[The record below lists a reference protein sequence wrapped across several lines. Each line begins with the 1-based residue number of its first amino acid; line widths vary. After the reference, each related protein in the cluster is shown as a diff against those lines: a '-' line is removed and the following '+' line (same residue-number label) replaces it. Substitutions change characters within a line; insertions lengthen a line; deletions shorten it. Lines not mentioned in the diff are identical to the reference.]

1 MITLFLLLLN
11 LNGCLRPGKVKEITM
26 PYSMKVIKRNGTA
39 EEVSFDK
46 VLQRIR
52 KAAKGLQVNAD
63 VLSQQVL
70 AQIIDGVHTSEL
82 DELTAQVA
90 ASLCTN
96 HPDWGVLSSRIAISN
111 HHKQTKDSFSEV
123 VLTLANQTMP
133 KTGEK
138 TQIVSDELIAIV
150 KAHGAEIDAR
160 IEYDRDYLFD
170 YFGFKTLERSYLLK
184 DTTMKIMERPQ
195 HLWMRVALALWSSDL
210 PRVFET
216 YDLLSTK
223 AFTHATPTLFNAGTP
238 RQQLSSCFLLSMA
251 DDSISG
257 IYKTLGDCAAISKYA
272 GGIGLHVHNVRARGS
287 LIRGTNGQSNGL
299 VPMLRVFNNTA
310 RYVDQCFTPDTVVYT
325 LAGPKAI
332 EDVGISD
339 KVLTSTGSYETVR
352 LPIRHDATNVPML
365 DIQLKHGIYPVRSTP
380 EHQVFALKGQAKG
393 INFDVVRNRL
403 DKGYA
408 KPEFYDAKDLVEGD
422 FLVFPIPSYEC
433 DIQTLTEEDCRF
445 YGIMLGDG
453 HSSSQAS
460 YVCLN
465 TTTKKETAAF
475 VIEYLNNRGVHA
487 NIYTENSTQRIQWST
502 ASPGFKFVR
511 AQFYNENKQK
521 HVDPNF
527 LHLPVSKVKQ
537 ILRGII
543 ETDGC
548 IGTKELSIE
557 VSSYPLIEAI
567 RYMLLRMGALCSGY
581 ERNRVGNLSTTRSDI
596 MTQLPTIVL
605 RVPRTPDILEMFP
618 TAPTGEY
625 MFYLR
630 DGNSIY
636 SRIQEITET
645 TYTGILHDFEID
657 GPHDYTVAHLGIAHN
672 GGGKRNGSFAIYLEP
687 WHADVEDFLK
697 MKLNTGSEEE
707 RARDLFYA
715 LWIPDLFMERVEA
728 DGMWTLFC
736 PNEAPGLA
744 EVWGDKFNEL
754 YLRYEREGRGRKQVS
769 AQKLW
774 FSMLDSQ
781 METGTPYILFKDACN
796 RKSNQQN
803 LGTIKSSNLCTEI
816 IEYSSPTETAV
827 CNLASLALPAFVV
840 KDVSGKPTY
849 DYQALMNA
857 TRVAIRNLNRVID
870 INYYPTP
877 ETERS
882 NARHRPVGLGV
893 QGLADV
899 FAMLKLAWDDAAA
912 EEVNQLI
919 FEHMY
924 YAAVDESTTLA
935 TVQGAY
941 ETFVGSPASQGR
953 LQPDLWGIT
962 PITETR
968 GTLDWAGLRARAAK
982 GMRNSLLI
990 APMPTASTS
999 QILGYN
1005 ECFEPFTTNI
1015 YTRRTLAGEFVIV
1028 NKHLMRELME
1038 RGIWSEALKQKI
1050 VAMNGSIQEIAEIPD
1065 EIKPIYK
1072 TSWELKQ
1079 RTLIDMAAARG
1090 AFICQSQSLNLFVAD
1105 PTYSKLTSMHF
1116 YSWKK
1121 GLKTGCYYLRTK
1133 APVSAQ
1139 KFTVDPRLLA
1149 AISSSGVSQQMS
1161 DEGGSVAYESSDEE
1175 ESPIAQ
1181 PTEAEKKALRA
1192 ARLEQLAKEYEAE
1205 QAKGCVT
1212 CSS

>member
-1 MITLFLLLLN
+1 MITLFLLVLN

-310 RYVDQCFTPDTVVYT
+310 RYVDQ
-325 LAGPKAI
+325 
-332 EDVGISD
+332 
-339 KVLTSTGSYETVR
+339 
-352 LPIRHDATNVPML
+352 
-365 DIQLKHGIYPVRSTP
+365 
-380 EHQVFALKGQAKG
+380 
-393 INFDVVRNRL
+393 
-403 DKGYA
+403 
-408 KPEFYDAKDLVEGD
+408 
-422 FLVFPIPSYEC
+422 
-433 DIQTLTEEDCRF
+433 
-445 YGIMLGDG
+445 
-453 HSSSQAS
+453 
-460 YVCLN
+460 
-465 TTTKKETAAF
+465 
-475 VIEYLNNRGVHA
+475 
-487 NIYTENSTQRIQWST
+487 
-502 ASPGFKFVR
+502 
-511 AQFYNENKQK
+511 
-521 HVDPNF
+521 
-527 LHLPVSKVKQ
+527 
-537 ILRGII
+537 
-543 ETDGC
+543 
-548 IGTKELSIE
+548 
-557 VSSYPLIEAI
+557 
-567 RYMLLRMGALCSGY
+567 
-581 ERNRVGNLSTTRSDI
+581 
-596 MTQLPTIVL
+596 
-605 RVPRTPDILEMFP
+605 
-618 TAPTGEY
+618 
-625 MFYLR
+625 
-630 DGNSIY
+630 
-636 SRIQEITET
+636 
-645 TYTGILHDFEID
+645 
-657 GPHDYTVAHLGIAHN
+657 

-840 KDVSGKPTY
+840 KDVSGKPAY

-899 FAMLKLAWDDAAA
+899 FAMLKLAWDDTAA

-941 ETFVGSPASQGR
+941 ETFAGSPASQGR
-953 LQPDLWGIT
+953 LQPDLWTIT

-968 GTLDWAGLRARAAK
+968 GTLDWTGLRARAAR

-1038 RGIWSEALKQKI
+1038 RGIWSEAL
-1050 VAMNGSIQEIAEIPD
+1050 
-1065 EIKPIYK
+1065 
-1072 TSWELKQ
+1072 
-1079 RTLIDMAAARG
+1079 
-1090 AFICQSQSLNLFVAD
+1090 
-1105 PTYSKLTSMHF
+1105 
-1116 YSWKK
+1116 
-1121 GLKTGCYYLRTK
+1121 
-1133 APVSAQ
+1133 
-1139 KFTVDPRLLA
+1139 
-1149 AISSSGVSQQMS
+1149 
-1161 DEGGSVAYESSDEE
+1161 
-1175 ESPIAQ
+1175 
-1181 PTEAEKKALRA
+1181 
-1192 ARLEQLAKEYEAE
+1192 
-1205 QAKGCVT
+1205 
-1212 CSS
+1212 

>member
-1 MITLFLLLLN
+1 
-11 LNGCLRPGKVKEITM
+11 
-26 PYSMKVIKRNGTA
+26 MKVIKRNGTA

-123 VLTLANQTMP
+123 MLTLANQTMP

-138 TQIVSDELIAIV
+138 TQIVSDELIAVI
-150 KAHGAEIDAR
+150 KAHGTEIDAR

-184 DTTMKIMERPQ
+184 DTSMKIMERPQ
-195 HLWMRVALALWSSDL
+195 HLWMRVALALWSNDL
-210 PRVFET
+210 PRAFET

-251 DDSISG
+251 DDSIAG

-310 RYVDQCFTPDTVVYT
+310 RYVDQ
-325 LAGPKAI
+325 
-332 EDVGISD
+332 
-339 KVLTSTGSYETVR
+339 
-352 LPIRHDATNVPML
+352 
-365 DIQLKHGIYPVRSTP
+365 
-380 EHQVFALKGQAKG
+380 
-393 INFDVVRNRL
+393 
-403 DKGYA
+403 
-408 KPEFYDAKDLVEGD
+408 
-422 FLVFPIPSYEC
+422 
-433 DIQTLTEEDCRF
+433 
-445 YGIMLGDG
+445 
-453 HSSSQAS
+453 
-460 YVCLN
+460 
-465 TTTKKETAAF
+465 
-475 VIEYLNNRGVHA
+475 
-487 NIYTENSTQRIQWST
+487 
-502 ASPGFKFVR
+502 
-511 AQFYNENKQK
+511 
-521 HVDPNF
+521 
-527 LHLPVSKVKQ
+527 
-537 ILRGII
+537 
-543 ETDGC
+543 
-548 IGTKELSIE
+548 
-557 VSSYPLIEAI
+557 
-567 RYMLLRMGALCSGY
+567 
-581 ERNRVGNLSTTRSDI
+581 
-596 MTQLPTIVL
+596 
-605 RVPRTPDILEMFP
+605 
-618 TAPTGEY
+618 
-625 MFYLR
+625 
-630 DGNSIY
+630 
-636 SRIQEITET
+636 
-645 TYTGILHDFEID
+645 
-657 GPHDYTVAHLGIAHN
+657 
-672 GGGKRNGSFAIYLEP
+672 GGGKRNGSFAVYLEP

-728 DGMWTLFC
+728 DGQWTLFC

-754 YLRYEREGRGRKQVS
+754 YTRYEREGRGRKQVS

-840 KDVSGKPTY
+840 KDASGKPAY
-849 DYQALMNA
+849 DYQALMKA
-857 TRVAIRNLNRVID
+857 TRVAIRNLNRVIN

-882 NARHRPVGLGV
+882 NMRHRPVGLGI

-899 FAMLKLAWDDAAA
+899 FAMLKLAWDDTAA

-919 FEHMY
+919 FEYMY
-924 YAAVDESTTLA
+924 YAAVDESAALA
-935 TVQGAY
+935 EVEGSY
-941 ETFVGSPASQGR
+941 ETFAGSPASEGR

-968 GTLDWAGLRARAAK
+968 GTLDWAALRARA
-982 GMRNSLLI
+982 GRGLRNSLLI

-1050 VAMNGSIQEIAEIPD
+1050 VAMNGSVQEIAEIPD
-1065 EIKPIYK
+1065 EIKPVYK

-1181 PTEAEKKALRA
+1181 PTEAEKKAARA
-1192 ARLEQLAKEYEAE
+1192 ARLEQLAKEYEEE

>member
-1 MITLFLLLLN
+1 
-11 LNGCLRPGKVKEITM
+11 M
-26 PYSMKVIKRNGTA
+26 PYSMRVIKRSGNT

-52 KAAKGLQVNAD
+52 KAAKGLQINVD
-63 VLSQQVL
+63 VLAQQVL
-70 AQIIDGVHTSEL
+70 TQIIDGVHTSEL
-82 DELTAQVA
+82 DELTAQLA

-96 HPDWGVLSSRIAISN
+96 HPDWGVLSARIAISN
-111 HHKQTKDSFSEV
+111 HHKQTSSSFSEV
-123 VLTLANQTMP
+123 VLVLANQTMP

-138 TQIVSDELIAIV
+138 TQIVSDELINLV
-150 KAHGAEIDAR
+150 KAHGTKIDER
-160 IEYDRDYLFD
+160 IQYDRDYLFD

-195 HLWMRVALALWSSDL
+195 HLWMRVALALWGHNL
-210 PRVFET
+210 ERAFET
-216 YDLLSTK
+216 YELLSTK

-238 RQQLSSCFLLSMA
+238 RQQLSSCFLLSMT
-251 DDSISG
+251 DDSIAG

-272 GGIGLHVHNVRARGS
+272 GGIGLHIHNVRARGS
-287 LIRGTNGQSNGL
+287 LIRGTNGMSNGL

-310 RYVDQCFTPDTVVYT
+310 RYVDQ
-325 LAGPKAI
+325 
-332 EDVGISD
+332 
-339 KVLTSTGSYETVR
+339 
-352 LPIRHDATNVPML
+352 
-365 DIQLKHGIYPVRSTP
+365 
-380 EHQVFALKGQAKG
+380 
-393 INFDVVRNRL
+393 
-403 DKGYA
+403 
-408 KPEFYDAKDLVEGD
+408 
-422 FLVFPIPSYEC
+422 
-433 DIQTLTEEDCRF
+433 
-445 YGIMLGDG
+445 
-453 HSSSQAS
+453 
-460 YVCLN
+460 
-465 TTTKKETAAF
+465 
-475 VIEYLNNRGVHA
+475 
-487 NIYTENSTQRIQWST
+487 
-502 ASPGFKFVR
+502 
-511 AQFYNENKQK
+511 
-521 HVDPNF
+521 
-527 LHLPVSKVKQ
+527 
-537 ILRGII
+537 
-543 ETDGC
+543 
-548 IGTKELSIE
+548 
-557 VSSYPLIEAI
+557 
-567 RYMLLRMGALCSGY
+567 
-581 ERNRVGNLSTTRSDI
+581 
-596 MTQLPTIVL
+596 
-605 RVPRTPDILEMFP
+605 
-618 TAPTGEY
+618 
-625 MFYLR
+625 
-630 DGNSIY
+630 
-636 SRIQEITET
+636 
-645 TYTGILHDFEID
+645 
-657 GPHDYTVAHLGIAHN
+657 
-672 GGGKRNGSFAIYLEP
+672 GGGKRNGSFAVYLEP

-697 MKLNTGSEEE
+697 LKLNTGSEEE

-744 EVWGDKFNEL
+744 DVWGPAFVEL
-754 YLRYEREGRGRKQVS
+754 YTRYEREGRGRKQVS

-796 RKSNQQN
+796 AKSNQQN

-840 KDVSGKPTY
+840 KDSSEKPIFDY
-849 DYQALMNA
+849 DALMNA

-882 NARHRPVGLGV
+882 NKRHRPVGLGI

-899 FAMLKLAWDDAAA
+899 FAMLKLAWDDDAAA
-912 EEVNQLI
+912 VTNQLI

-924 YAAVDESTTLA
+924 YAAVDESANLA
-935 TVQGAY
+935 ATEGAY
-941 ETFVGSPASQGR
+941 ETFLGSPASHGR
-953 LQPDLWGIT
+953 LQPDLWSVR
-962 PITETR
+962 PISS
-968 GTLDWAGLRARAAK
+968 LDWTGLRAKAAE
-982 GMRNSLLI
+982 GLRNSLLI

-1038 RGIWSEALKQKI
+1038 RGIWSESLKQKI
-1050 VAMNGSIQEIAEIPD
+1050 IAMNGSVQEIAEIPD

-1149 AISSSGVSQQMS
+1149 AISNTVVSQQMS
-1161 DEGGSVAYESSDEE
+1161 DEGSVAYESSDDE

-1181 PTEAEKKALRA
+1181 PTDAEKKALRA
-1192 ARLEQLAKEYEAE
+1192 ARLTQLAKEYEEE

>member
-1 MITLFLLLLN
+1 
-11 LNGCLRPGKVKEITM
+11 
-26 PYSMKVIKRNGTA
+26 MKVIKRNGTA

-70 AQIIDGVHTSEL
+70 SQIIDGVHTSEL

-123 VLTLANQTMP
+123 VLILANQTMP

-138 TQIVSDELIAIV
+138 TQIVSDELVALV
-150 KAHGAEIDAR
+150 KAHGTEIDAR

-184 DTTMKIMERPQ
+184 DTSMKIMERPQ

-210 PRVFET
+210 PRAFET

-251 DDSISG
+251 DDSLAG

-310 RYVDQCFTPDTVVYT
+310 RYVDQ
-325 LAGPKAI
+325 
-332 EDVGISD
+332 
-339 KVLTSTGSYETVR
+339 
-352 LPIRHDATNVPML
+352 
-365 DIQLKHGIYPVRSTP
+365 
-380 EHQVFALKGQAKG
+380 
-393 INFDVVRNRL
+393 
-403 DKGYA
+403 
-408 KPEFYDAKDLVEGD
+408 
-422 FLVFPIPSYEC
+422 
-433 DIQTLTEEDCRF
+433 
-445 YGIMLGDG
+445 
-453 HSSSQAS
+453 
-460 YVCLN
+460 
-465 TTTKKETAAF
+465 
-475 VIEYLNNRGVHA
+475 
-487 NIYTENSTQRIQWST
+487 
-502 ASPGFKFVR
+502 
-511 AQFYNENKQK
+511 
-521 HVDPNF
+521 
-527 LHLPVSKVKQ
+527 
-537 ILRGII
+537 
-543 ETDGC
+543 
-548 IGTKELSIE
+548 
-557 VSSYPLIEAI
+557 
-567 RYMLLRMGALCSGY
+567 
-581 ERNRVGNLSTTRSDI
+581 
-596 MTQLPTIVL
+596 
-605 RVPRTPDILEMFP
+605 
-618 TAPTGEY
+618 
-625 MFYLR
+625 
-630 DGNSIY
+630 
-636 SRIQEITET
+636 
-645 TYTGILHDFEID
+645 
-657 GPHDYTVAHLGIAHN
+657 
-672 GGGKRNGSFAIYLEP
+672 GGGKRNGSFAVYLEP

-728 DGMWTLFC
+728 DGQWTLFC

-744 EVWGDKFNEL
+744 EVWGEKFNEL

-840 KDVSGKPTY
+840 KDASGKPAY
-849 DYQALMNA
+849 DYQALMKA
-857 TRVAIRNLNRVID
+857 TRVAIRNLNRVIN

-882 NARHRPVGLGV
+882 NMRHRPVGLGI

-899 FAMLKLAWDDAAA
+899 FAMLKLAWDDTAA

-919 FEHMY
+919 FEYMY
-924 YAAVDESTTLA
+924 YAAVDESAALA
-935 TVQGAY
+935 EVEGAY
-941 ETFVGSPASQGR
+941 ETFAGSPASQGR
-953 LQPDLWGIT
+953 LQPDLWNIT

-968 GTLDWAGLRARAAK
+968 GTLDWAGLRARAAR
-982 GMRNSLLI
+982 GIRNSLLI

-1038 RGIWSEALKQKI
+1038 RGIWSEGLKQKI
-1050 VAMNGSIQEIAEIPD
+1050 VAMNGSVQEIAEIPD

-1149 AISSSGVSQQMS
+1149 AISSSSASQQMS

-1181 PTEAEKKALRA
+1181 PTEAEKKAARA
-1192 ARLEQLAKEYEAE
+1192 ARLEQLAKEYEEE

>member
-1 MITLFLLLLN
+1 
-11 LNGCLRPGKVKEITM
+11 
-26 PYSMKVIKRNGTA
+26 MKVIKRNGTA

-70 AQIIDGVHTSEL
+70 SQIIDGVHTSEL

-123 VLTLANQTMP
+123 VLILANQTMP

-138 TQIVSDELIAIV
+138 TQIVSDELVAIV
-150 KAHGAEIDAR
+150 KAHGTEIDAR

-184 DTTMKIMERPQ
+184 DTSMKIMERPQ

-210 PRVFET
+210 PRAFET

-251 DDSISG
+251 DDSIAG

-310 RYVDQCFTPDTVVYT
+310 RYVDQ
-325 LAGPKAI
+325 
-332 EDVGISD
+332 
-339 KVLTSTGSYETVR
+339 
-352 LPIRHDATNVPML
+352 
-365 DIQLKHGIYPVRSTP
+365 
-380 EHQVFALKGQAKG
+380 
-393 INFDVVRNRL
+393 
-403 DKGYA
+403 
-408 KPEFYDAKDLVEGD
+408 
-422 FLVFPIPSYEC
+422 
-433 DIQTLTEEDCRF
+433 
-445 YGIMLGDG
+445 
-453 HSSSQAS
+453 
-460 YVCLN
+460 
-465 TTTKKETAAF
+465 
-475 VIEYLNNRGVHA
+475 
-487 NIYTENSTQRIQWST
+487 
-502 ASPGFKFVR
+502 
-511 AQFYNENKQK
+511 
-521 HVDPNF
+521 
-527 LHLPVSKVKQ
+527 
-537 ILRGII
+537 
-543 ETDGC
+543 
-548 IGTKELSIE
+548 
-557 VSSYPLIEAI
+557 
-567 RYMLLRMGALCSGY
+567 
-581 ERNRVGNLSTTRSDI
+581 
-596 MTQLPTIVL
+596 
-605 RVPRTPDILEMFP
+605 
-618 TAPTGEY
+618 
-625 MFYLR
+625 
-630 DGNSIY
+630 
-636 SRIQEITET
+636 
-645 TYTGILHDFEID
+645 
-657 GPHDYTVAHLGIAHN
+657 
-672 GGGKRNGSFAIYLEP
+672 GGGKRNGSFAVYLEP

-715 LWIPDLFMERVEA
+715 LWIPDLFMERVET
-728 DGMWTLFC
+728 DGQWTLFC

-744 EVWGDKFNEL
+744 EVWGEKFNEL
-754 YLRYEREGRGRKQVS
+754 YTRYEREGRGRKQVS

-840 KDVSGKPTY
+840 KDAAGKPAY
-849 DYQALMNA
+849 DYQALMKA
-857 TRVAIRNLNRVID
+857 TRVAIRNLNRVIN

-882 NARHRPVGLGV
+882 NKRHRPVGLGV

-899 FAMLKLAWDDAAA
+899 FAMLKLAWDDTAA

-919 FEHMY
+919 FEYMY
-924 YAAVDESTTLA
+924 YAALDESAALA
-935 TVQGAY
+935 EVEGAY
-941 ETFVGSPASQGR
+941 ETFAGSPASEGR
-953 LQPDLWGIT
+953 LQPDLWNIT

-968 GTLDWAGLRARAAK
+968 GTLDWAGLRARAAR
-982 GMRNSLLI
+982 GIRNSLLI

-1038 RGIWSEALKQKI
+1038 RGIWSEGLKQKI
-1050 VAMNGSIQEIAEIPD
+1050 VAMNGSVQEIAEIPD

-1149 AISSSGVSQQMS
+1149 AISSSSASQQMS

-1181 PTEAEKKALRA
+1181 PTEAEKKAARA
-1192 ARLEQLAKEYEAE
+1192 ARLEQLAKEYEEE